1 MMSFELSLLSTEI
14 IMAVLGLGLL
24 AVGLILPRGSR
35 QGMFPLTL
43 FALLGTLAYAVYDFF
58 YGGNAAFLQGMYMH
72 DQFAGFFKILFLVA
86 ALLVVLSTK
95 NYVAKFQAYR
105 GEFYP
110 LLLLAALGMMLM
122 AGAGDLLTMYVG
134 LELMT
139 ITFYILVA
147 YHPNDPKSSEAGIKY
162 LVLGAASSAVLL
174 YGISLIY
181 GLTGSTQM
189 FTVAMSLGAE
199 ANTVTILAT
208 VMMLAGFGF
217 KISLVPFHMWAP
229 DIYEGAPAPITAFLA
244 TASKAAGFAALVR
257 FYVLMMYNHSMAEA
271 GLILLLVLA
280 AITMII
286 GNLMAF
292 PQKNIQRLMAYSGIA
307 QAGYIIVGVIAV
319 SIASSVS
326 QWGVDPVSAFVDG
339 IKGVLFYLMI
349 YVFANLGAFAVIT
362 HVAQSQGSTEIKD
375 YAGLAKRSPLAAAVL
390 TLSVLSLA
398 GIPPLAGFVGKFYLF
413 SAVINQG
420 HVWIAVIGFVMSMIS
435 VYYYLSIV
443 KIMYLGDGEGLPEVP
458 VHGAAKF
465 GMIFSMIVTIV
476 LGIYPTPLAQMALTA
491 ASSLVK

>member
-1 MMSFELSLLSTEI
+1 MVTFELSLLTTEI
-14 IMAVLGLGLL
+14 IMAVLSLGLF

-35 QGMFPLTL
+35 KGMFPLTI
-43 FALLGTLAYAVYDFF
+43 FAILGTLAYALYDFF
-58 YGGNAAFLQGMYMH
+58 YGGNAAFLNGMYMH

-95 NYVAKFQAYR
+95 SYVAKFQAYR

-110 LLLLAALGMMLM
+110 LLLIATLGMMLM
-122 AGAGDLLTMYVG
+122 SGAGDLITMYVG

-162 LVLGAASSAVLL
+162 LVLGASSSAVLL

-189 FTVAMSLGAE
+189 FAVAMALGTE
-199 ANTVTILAT
+199 VNTVTILAT

-229 DIYEGAPAPITAFLA
+229 DIYEGAPSPVTAFLA

-257 FYVLMMYNHSMAEA
+257 FYLLMMYGQSFAET
-271 GLILLLVLA
+271 GLVLLLILA
-280 AITMII
+280 ALTMII

-307 QAGYIIVGVIAV
+307 QAGYIIVGIIAV
-319 SIASSVS
+319 AIPTVSV
-326 QWGVDPVSAFVDG
+326 FVDG

-349 YVFANLGAFAVIT
+349 YIVANLGAFAVIT

-375 YAGLAKRSPLAAAVL
+375 YSGLARRSPLAAAVL
-390 TLSVLSLA
+390 TISFLSLA
-398 GIPPLAGFVGKFYLF
+398 GIPPLAGFVAKFYLF
-413 SAVINQG
+413 SAVVNQG
-420 HVWIAVIGFVMSMIS
+420 FVWIAVVGFVMSMIS
-435 VYYYLSIV
+435 VYYYLSVV
-443 KIMYLGDGEGLPEVP
+443 KVMYLGDGEGLPEVP

-465 GMIFSMIVTIV
+465 GMLLSMIVTVI
-476 LGIYPTPLAQMALTA
+476 LGIYPTPLAQMAITA
-491 ASSLVK
+491 AASLVK